1 LRYPIRILLRIYF
14 KAGTTKKKEKGMGK
28 DELPKKVTLV
38 GSVVPGNWDNEGNVI
53 GISFQVEK
61 ERYVIELNEAGQELF
76 DFLEEEVKVEGVCST
91 ARNGIKRIRISSYEV
106 LRDDDWADASEED
119 PGMDKEERG

>member
-1 LRYPIRILLRIYF
+1 
-14 KAGTTKKKEKGMGK
+14 MGK

-53 GISFQVEK
+53 GISFQVER